1 MQPESTERIEQPL
14 PVPRPPLVLGR
25 PGVEIEPRPPTRS
38 SYRPDTICDGW
49 STDRM
54 TLRLASTR
62 GPAHRYEGRPREDDV
77 AAFYDA
83 GHDSVVFAVADG
95 VSDASDP
102 HVGAALACRSAVD
115 EALRQIALNAAV
127 VDWGHLLQIVA
138 WQLVE
143 HAAKMLGVSEP
154 DPAVAERMLASTL
167 IAGVARPVSGGL
179 EVVLARVGDS
189 SAWTLEKGRFTP
201 LYAGDQ
207 PHDIVRT
214 EVVALPRVPEVIET
228 STVLLPWEG
237 ALVVATDGFA
247 DLLADGRN
255 LVGDFFSEHLA
266 TPPNPHD
273 FAYLLDFSRES
284 FEDDRTMLAIW
295 AQGREQD

>member
-1 MQPESTERIEQPL
+1 
-14 PVPRPPLVLGR
+14 
-25 PGVEIEPRPPTRS
+25 
-38 SYRPDTICDGW
+38 
-49 STDRM
+49 M

-62 GPAHRYEGRPREDDV
+62 GPGHRYEGRPREDDV

-83 GHDSVVFAVADG
+83 DHDSLVFAVADG

-115 EALRQIALNAAV
+115 EALRQIALNAGV
-127 VDWGHLLQIVA
+127 VDWGHLLRSVA

-143 HAAKMLGVSEP
+143 HAAKMLGAPEP
-154 DPAVAERMLASTL
+154 DPAAAEGMLASTL
-167 IAGVARPVSGGL
+167 IAGVARPVPGGL

-201 LYAGDQ
+201 LYANDQ
-207 PHDIVRT
+207 PLDIVST
-214 EVVALPRVPEVIET
+214 EVVALPRVPSAIEV

-247 DLLADGRN
+247 DPLADGKN
-255 LVGDFFSEHLA
+255 LVGDFFAEHLA

-295 AQGREQD
+295 AQDRERD